1 MSNHEAGKK
10 GEKASETYMITLGFI
25 RADKKIRREAEE
37 KYKKKGILIEGS
49 GFDYIKASEMNDPL
63 PTLYELKTAGANRKT
78 EVGDDWKGL
87 GFTYTQK
94 EEYNA
99 RVLWEKYRFIFLDL
113 KKQRHVFLSEND
125 FLKDARARIYPT
137 KSIFIKG
144 LSQVS
149 ENIKEKKI

>member
-10 GEKASETYMITLGFI
+10 GEKASETYMNTLGYT
-25 RADKKIRREAEE
+25 RANKKIREETEE
-37 KYKKKGILIEGS
+37 KYKKEGILIEKS

-94 EEYNA
+94 EEHNA
-99 RVLWEKYRFIFLDL
+99 SVLGEKYKFIFLDL
-113 KKQRHVFLSEND
+113 KKQRHIFLSEGD
-125 FLKDARARIYPT
+125 FLKDDHARIYPT
-137 KSIFIKG
+137 KSIFIKC
-144 LSQVS
+144 L
-149 ENIKEKKI
+149 E